1 MTEKLLEGLNPAQAQ
16 AVTAPQ
22 GPLLVIAGP
31 GSGKTRVI
39 SHRVAWLAQ
48 QEKVPPESILAVT
61 FTNKAAGEMAE
72 RIRALAPDN
81 AAAPRTATFHSW
93 CAALLRRKG
102 GLLGLAPNYTIFGD
116 EEREAAVKHCLERN
130 GYDPGRYRPSE
141 MAAAISD
148 AKNRLES
155 PEQALAAAAEEH
167 RHVTARIY
175 RAYEELLRRNN
186 ATDLDGLIARSV
198 ALLESFPRTL
208 EEIKEHCRCLLVDE
222 FQDTNAAQYR
232 LARLLAGAPGN
243 ICAVG
248 DPDQSIY
255 SWRSAAPENVDAFLK
270 DYPEART
277 ITLERNYRSTAN
289 ILNGAKELIR
299 RNPENNNPNL
309 THDRETGTPISRKR
323 YRNPSE
329 EAEAI
334 VLETLRLA
342 KEEGIAPGRC
352 AVLIRTNR
360 QASPVIEACLRNGL
374 ECRTPATDKSRH
386 RKALEELTA
395 YLKAAANPR
404 DGLSLER
411 IINAPCRGIGPRTME
426 KLQEY
431 CRRAETSLPETLE
444 AIRQAHEAG
453 DPCPAGLP
461 PRCAAAAAGFS
472 RDLSEL
478 VLAVNRRP
486 ASQAVAAAAATAGS
500 KDPETAADLAE
511 IAEAFDSMP
520 PPEGIRELLQSA
532 ALKSGQD
539 RFEPE
544 ENSLNL
550 ITLHQAKGLEFEAV
564 FIPGMEEGLLPHYR
578 SAGSK
583 KGLEEERR
591 LCFVGITRARRK
603 LHLSWCARR
612 RNAAGEWTSPKPS
625 RFLGEIPPEKGAA
638 ERRPPPQGPQPG
650 DPVWHPA
657 FGQGKIVR
665 AGGGRDAAQITV
677 RFSRGGVRTLP
688 VRLPRGRRPR

>member
-22 GPLLVIAGP
+22 VPLLVIAGP

-39 SHRVAWLAQ
+39 SHRAACIVQ

-61 FTNKAAGEMAE
+61 FTNKAAGEMKE

-81 AAAPRTATFHSW
+81 AAAPRTGTFHSW
-93 CAALLRRKG
+93 CAAPLRRKG
-102 GLLGLAPNYTIFGD
+102 GILGLAPNYTIFGD
-116 EEREAAVKHCLERN
+116 AEREAAVKQCLEQN
-130 GYDPGRYRPSE
+130 GYNPGRYRPSE
-141 MAAAISD
+141 MAGTISE

-155 PEQALAAAAEEH
+155 PEQALAAAAEEY
-167 RHVTARIY
+167 RHVSARVY
-175 RAYEELLRRNN
+175 RAYEEILRRNN
-186 ATDLDGLIARSV
+186 AVYLDGLIARSV
-198 ALLESFPRTL
+198 ALPESFPRIL
-208 EEIKEHCRCLLVDE
+208 EEAGEKCRCLLVDE

-232 LARLLAGAPGN
+232 LTRLLAGAPGN

-255 SWRSAAPENVDAFLK
+255 SWRSAAPEKVNAFLK

-309 THDRETGTPISRKR
+309 THDRETGTPTSRQR

-334 VLETLRLA
+334 VIETLRLA
-342 KEEGIAPGRC
+342 REEGIAPGRC

-360 QASPVIEACLRNGL
+360 QASPVIEAGRRNGL
-374 ECRTPATDKSRH
+374 ECRTPDPDKSGH
-386 RKALEELTA
+386 RKALEELA
-395 YLKAAANPR
+395 SYLKAAANPR

-411 IINAPCRGIGPRTME
+411 IINAPCRGIGPRTMA

-431 CRRAETSLPETLE
+431 CRRAETSFPEALQ
-444 AIRQAHEAG
+444 AVRQAHEAG
-453 DPCPAGLP
+453 EPGPAGLP
-461 PRCAAAAAGFS
+461 PRCATAAGFS
-472 RDLSEL
+472 RALANL
-478 VLAVNRRP
+478 IQAVNPRP
-486 ASQAVAAAAATAGS
+486 ASPAVAAAAATAGS

-511 IAEAFDSMP
+511 IAEAFDSIP

-532 ALKSGQD
+532 ALQSGQD
-539 RFEPE
+539 RFEPQ

-564 FIPGMEEGLLPHYR
+564 FIPGMEERLLPHYR
-578 SAGSK
+578 SAGSP

-603 LHLSWCARR
+603 LYLSWCLRR

-625 RFLGEIPPEKGAA
+625 RFLGEIPPEKGTAGK
-638 ERRPPPQGPQPG
+638 RPPPQGPQPG

-657 FGQGKIVR
+657 FGQGRILR
-665 AGGGRDAAQITV
+665 AEGGRDAAQITV
-677 RFSRGGVRTLP
+677 RFNRKGLRTLR
-688 VRLPRGRRPR
+688 VRMPRGRRPR